1 MVGDKVGEDAIM
13 EEYGEGLWVF
23 EKDCLYGYADE
34 NFNIVIDA
42 QFDWAAPFHEG
53 FAQVMINDEGH
64 FFIDKKGNNAF
75 GVVFTDNEYFS
86 EGLAA
91 VATGDYDDTDDDS
104 DNWSCKNWGFIN
116 TKGEMV
122 IAPIYDKAEP
132 FSSGMA
138 AVRVGKKW
146 GYIDK
151 SGKMVIEPQFG
162 SANEFNGD
170 CAKVEAFIDKQGNV
184 HF

>member
-1 MVGDKVGEDAIM
+1 M
-13 EEYGEGLWVF
+13 
-23 EKDCLYGYADE
+23 
-34 NFNIVIDA
+34 
-42 QFDWAAPFHEG
+42 
-53 FAQVMINDEGH
+53 
-64 FFIDKKGNNAF
+64 
-75 GVVFTDNEYFS
+75 FTDNEYFS